1 MNYIEDVLIEGI
13 SRDVGIAILKSRN
26 DVGLIKSR
34 IRTILDAC
42 MCYQEIDKGSHIYVD
57 EGENLLTVQFI
68 PRLHHEWFNLR
79 FTYGFDSSIDEV
91 PDPTIVRVSTDDC
104 ASPEDAY
111 DRAMGLL

>member
-13 SRDVGIAILKSRN
+13 SRDIGIAILKSRN
-26 DVGLIKSR
+26 DVNLIRSR
-34 IRTILDAC
+34 IRTILDTSTC
-42 MCYQEIDKGSHIYVD
+42 FQEIHKGSHVYVD
-57 EGENLLTVQFI
+57 ERTQSLTVQFI
-68 PRLHHEWFNLR
+68 PKLHHEWFNLR